1 MTNSVKIDDKNIA
14 TFDIKIDSKV
24 VKDAYE
30 RTLKAYASNVNIAGF
45 RRGKAPAPIV
55 EKYVGQERIKA
66 EVIDRLF
73 PSEFQKVVDE
83 NKLDVAFNPSIEKMD
98 FELGKDVEL
107 KVSVELK
114 PEVKLG
120 QYKDNELEYEEFKNE
135 PDALEKELEQVQQR
149 FATLK
154 ETDRPATNKDTV
166 VFDFEGFIGDE
177 KIEHGEGKNYSL
189 NIAHSNFIPGFAEAL
204 VGHSKGE
211 EFTIDVE
218 FPADYHEE
226 KLKGAKAQFKIK
238 MNDVKER
245 ILPELNDELAKKAG
259 KDTLELLKEDIQ
271 KYLENLAKNENSK
284 RKSEVIFNKVLDT
297 TQINIQDT
305 MLDREYQAI
314 MDDAREQAKYSNQD
328 FDKLVEK
335 EGKENIEK
343 RFYDE
348 AKKRITNSLI
358 IEKIAREEN
367 IRADQ
372 KDIMN
377 QINQTA
383 AMYGMAP
390 VQFFEEIRKNP
401 SSLAVISQQIVAGKV
416 NDFLIENNKFSAKN

>member
-1 MTNSVKIDDKNIA
+1 
-14 TFDIKIDSKV
+14 
-24 VKDAYE
+24 
-30 RTLKAYASNVNIAGF
+30 
-45 RRGKAPAPIV
+45 
-55 EKYVGQERIKA
+55 
-66 EVIDRLF
+66 
-73 PSEFQKVVDE
+73 
-83 NKLDVAFNPSIEKMD
+83 
-98 FELGKDVEL
+98 
-107 KVSVELK
+107 
-114 PEVKLG
+114 
-120 QYKDNELEYEEFKNE
+120 
-135 PDALEKELEQVQQR
+135 
-149 FATLK
+149 
-154 ETDRPATNKDTV
+154 
-166 VFDFEGFIGDE
+166 
-177 KIEHGEGKNYSL
+177 
-189 NIAHSNFIPGFAEAL
+189 
-204 VGHSKGE
+204 
-211 EFTIDVE
+211 
-218 FPADYHEE
+218 
-226 KLKGAKAQFKIK
+226 
-238 MNDVKER
+238 
-245 ILPELNDELAKKAG
+245 
-259 KDTLELLKEDIQ
+259 
-271 KYLENLAKNENSK
+271 
-284 RKSEVIFNKVLDT
+284 
-297 TQINIQDT
+297 

-335 EGKENIEK
+335 EGKETVEK